1 MPMTDA
7 PNFVAKFGWR
17 KPCPRYIGPLLRT
30 ASVASVGRGDHTL
43 PPQILAQNLAGG
55 SHTPGASR
63 RQAAQPPVGGGLR
76 PAPLEEVPS
85 CANSRWFR
93 NTTPYRV
100 GADLCVRPDTPLR
113 GPRHGPTR
121 RSAPTDPIAPP
132 IKPKTTGGGRALP
145 LPVYRGALL
154 RAPEGWAGHRRQGPR
169 PGLLYASDRAVICLL
184 PQKTLGARSRSQ
196 RAGQIQG
203 VLFFHHQAGKS
214 GSSGER
220 VGVMSV
226 RRRA

>member
-1 MPMTDA
+1 MPIKP
-7 PNFVAKFGWR
+7 PNPVPRAAQLSRRAKPEFDQLLFPR
-17 KPCPRYIGPLLRT
+17 SERCPGQSQQ
-30 ASVASVGRGDHTL
+30 ASVSSRRGRCPHR
-43 PPQILAQNLAGG
+43 
-55 SHTPGASR
+55 PGAAHHLR
-63 RQAAQPPVGGGLR
+63 CACRGRAPPR
-76 PAPLEEVPS
+76 PAKPLFR
-85 CANSRWFR
+85 ANFRWFW
-93 NTTPYRV
+93 NASCNRV

-121 RSAPTDPIAPP
+121 RSAPTDSIATP

-220 VGVMSV
+220 VGVISV

>member
-1 MPMTDA
+1 MPTSARMLGTTCIA
-7 PNFVAKFGWR
+7 PVGHDDL
-17 KPCPRYIGPLLRT
+17 GVPLRRT
-30 ASVASVGRGDHTL
+30 TCLASVGRGDHT
-43 PPQILAQNLAGG
+43 
-55 SHTPGASR
+55 PGAPR
-63 RQAAQPPVGGGLR
+63 RHRPAPPPVGGGLR
-76 PAPLEEVPS
+76 PAPLGKAS
-85 CANSRWFR
+85 FQGNFRWFR
-93 NTTPYRV
+93 NASGNRV

-121 RSAPTDPIAPP
+121 RSAPTDSIAPP

-154 RAPEGWAGHRRQGPR
+154 RAPERWAGHRRQGPR

-220 VGVMSV
+220 VGVISV
-226 RRRA
+226 RRRV